1 MYQFLASLTLILHC
15 TFILFVIFGALLFF
29 VKRWTVYFHVP
40 ALCYG
45 AYVEFAQSI
54 CPLTNV
60 ENYFLLKAES
70 QMYSATFIQH
80 YLYPIIYPAHLTPEI
95 QINLGVALV
104 MLNVII
110 YGYILIKKKKL

>member
-1 MYQFLASLTLILHC
+1 MYQFLASLTLILHF
-15 TFILFVIFGALLFF
+15 TFILFVIFGGLLFF
-29 VKRWTVYFHVP
+29 FKRWAIYFHVP

-80 YLYPIIYPAHLTPEI
+80 YLYPIIYPDHLTPEI